1 MPTRTLNVLLGVL
14 SRKTVVLT
22 EHGSEDVKAHEGFQ
36 VVLAMNLGK
45 GYAVNTLDTA
55 LVNRFDVTLEFR
67 YLPPDQETDLL
78 VDLTGLDRDI
88 ACIMVKVANE
98 TRQKCKNKE
107 LAGELT
113 PRGLV
118 AWARK
123 YHEKSAHNG
132 KDILATLKAAAR
144 VTWIPSVAGTD
155 ADGYVRDD
163 VVAELLVLI
172 ESHTPRR

>member
-1 MPTRTLNVLLGVL
+1 M
-14 SRKTVVLT
+14 
-22 EHGSEDVKAHEGFQ
+22 
-36 VVLAMNLGK
+36 
-45 GYAVNTLDTA
+45 
-55 LVNRFDVTLEFR
+55 
-67 YLPPDQETDLL
+67 
-78 VDLTGLDRDI
+78 
-88 ACIMVKVANE
+88 ANE
-98 TRQKCKNKE
+98 TRQKRRNKE

-123 YHEKSAHNG
+123 LREKTVHDG
-132 KDILATLKAAAR
+132 RDLLAPLKAAAK
-144 VTWIPSVAGTD
+144 VTWIPAVAGAD

>member
-1 MPTRTLNVLLGVL
+1 
-14 SRKTVVLT
+14 
-22 EHGSEDVKAHEGFQ
+22 
-36 VVLAMNLGK
+36 
-45 GYAVNTLDTA
+45 
-55 LVNRFDVTLEFR
+55 
-67 YLPPDQETDLL
+67 
-78 VDLTGLDRDI
+78 
-88 ACIMVKVANE
+88 MVKVANE
-98 TRQKCKNKE
+98 TRQKRRNKE

-123 YHEKSAHNG
+123 LQEKTAHDG
-132 KDILATLKAAAR
+132 KDLLAPLKAAAK
-144 VTWIPSVAGTD
+144 VTWIPPVAGTD

>member
-1 MPTRTLNVLLGVL
+1 MPTRTLNILLGVL
-14 SRKTVVLT
+14 SRRSVVLT
-22 EHGSEDVKAHEGFQ
+22 EHGSESISAEEGFQ
-36 VVLAMNLGK
+36 IVLAMNLGK
-45 GYAVNTLDTA
+45 GYAVNALDTA

-78 VDLTGLDRDI
+78 VDLTGLEREL
-88 ACIMVKVANE
+88 ARIMVKVANE
-98 TRQKCKNKE
+98 TRQKRKNKE

-123 YHEKSAHNG
+123 YQEKAAHNG
-132 KDILATLKAAAR
+132 KDILNTLKAAAK
-144 VTWIPSVAGTD
+144 VTWVPPVAGTD

-163 VVAELLVLI
+163 VVAELMVLI